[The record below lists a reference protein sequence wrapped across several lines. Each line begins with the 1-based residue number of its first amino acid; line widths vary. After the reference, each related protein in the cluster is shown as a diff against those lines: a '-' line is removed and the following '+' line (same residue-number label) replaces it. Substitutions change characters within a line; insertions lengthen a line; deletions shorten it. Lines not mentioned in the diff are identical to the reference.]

1 MSKRTLMWISAA
13 AVAAVLTYVVFFPQP
28 YKPME
33 RPDEQSFHGRW
44 MLDAASVPS
53 AKKRTGKTPADAL
66 LAFHPD
72 GRVSVKDMPYQ
83 EGSTRL
89 PEFALLTGEGRWELQ
104 LQQDWVMAVYL
115 DERRSVIFFID
126 MKDGRPAGMSYGVS
140 DPDSSERWIWRRAP

>member
-1 MSKRTLMWISAA
+1 MNKRVLKWMSVA
-13 AVAAVLTYVVFFPQP
+13 AVASVLTYVIFFPRP
-28 YKPME
+28 YKPMD

-44 MLDAASVPS
+44 ILDAASMRS
-53 AKKRTGKTPADAL
+53 AKKRTGKTPAEAQL
-66 LAFHPD
+66 VFGPD

-115 DERRSVIFFID
+115 DERRSAVYFID
-126 MKDGRPAGMSYGVS
+126 MKDGRPDALSYGVS